1 MQHGV
6 LFVSPSADD
15 AELLSQM
22 LLPLAIPVQ
31 RVPDLRRARSRLDY
45 EKYGVVLTEARLPDG
60 DWKDVMQA
68 VAEVSVAAPVVVT
81 QAFADARF
89 WADVLAAG
97 GYDVLTQPFYCPE
110 VQRIISNALT
120 LMAAYRN
127 VSHSV
132 SWPASILRSNASG

>member
-6 LFVSPSADD
+6 LFVSPSSDD
-15 AELLSQM
+15 ADLLSQM
-22 LLPLAIPVQ
+22 LQPLSIPVQ
-31 RVPDLRRARSRLDY
+31 QVPDLRQARARLDY

-60 DWKDVMQA
+60 DWKDVMTA
-68 VAEVSVAAPVVVT
+68 VAEVSVASPVVVT

-97 GYDVLTQPFYCPE
+97 GYDVLTQPFYRPE

-120 LMAAYRN
+120 PTAAYRK
-127 VSHSV
+127 VSRSA
-132 SWPASILRSNASG
+132 SWPASLLRSNASG